1 RRTWR
6 AVVRCCKQRRQ
17 SVDEAACHP
26 RRFCFMLKTC
36 LRNPFEVIMRYL
48 LTFLTLLLISA
59 STAAQEATPEIS
71 PQGWEVVQRCITAP
85 SEPPEGWTFEGTIFT
100 YRGSVHG
107 FRADLPSPYYI
118 AFGSD
123 TEFGGAGTFSPDG
136 LWYALPRVRTR
147 MTSMTFTIYHVVET
161 IRVVSTTPDRVI
173 VDIPTRQYDRSS
185 FIQGLQRPRWID

>member
-1 RRTWR
+1 
-6 AVVRCCKQRRQ
+6 
-17 SVDEAACHP
+17 
-26 RRFCFMLKTC
+26 
-36 LRNPFEVIMRYL
+36 MRYL

-59 STAAQEATPEIS
+59 SAAAQDATPE
-71 PQGWEVVQRCITAP
+71 GWEVVQRCITAP

-136 LWYALPRVRTR
+136 RWYALPRGRTR
-147 MTSMTFTIYHVVET
+147 RTDTSFAIYRVIEEVRVISTI
-161 IRVVSTTPDRVI
+161 PDRTI
-173 VDIPTRQYDRSS
+173 VDIPWLRYEYTEH
-185 FIQGLQRPRWID
+185 IALLTRPRWLTV